1 MPLPSFRLSRPWLA
15 VAAVAVT
22 AALALGGLAFMG
34 TGAQVVEV
42 VQGDL
47 AVTVAATGRVIAASR
62 VEAGAQGAGVVAA
75 VPVQEG
81 DRVPGGAVLASLRD
95 DEARAASAQA
105 RAALA
110 EAQARAEQLRA
121 SASPVAEQQLRQTE
135 VNRQAVR
142 REHTRVA
149 QLHRQGFYSEASMDE
164 AQRALDTAEAQY
176 RGALAQAEAA
186 RPKGAEAHLVA
197 ARLQQARAALALA
210 EAKLEY
216 TQVRA
221 PAAGRVLRRGAEPG
235 DLVRAG
241 DKLFTLAVGEPQVQ
255 LNVDEKNLA
264 LLAPGLRARVSS
276 DAFPSQAFDAEVL
289 TVAPAVDPQRGTVE
303 VKLRVPAPPEFLRT
317 DMTVSGEIA
326 VATRRQALLLPA
338 EAVREASGGA
348 PWVLALRDGHARRT
362 ALRLGAR
369 GVGSVEI
376 LEGLRAGDLVVPPSE
391 ARVREGTR
399 VRAQR

>member
-1 MPLPSFRLSRPWLA
+1 LPLSPLRFSRPWLA
-15 VAAVAVT
+15 VAALAVA

-34 TGAQVVEV
+34 TGAHVVEV
-42 VQGDL
+42 AQGDL

-62 VEAGAQGAGVVAA
+62 VEAGAQVAGVIAA

-81 DRVPGGAVLASLRD
+81 DRVAAGALLARLRD
-95 DEARAASAQA
+95 EEARAAVEQA
-105 RAALA
+105 RAALG

-121 SASPVAEQQLRQTE
+121 SAGPVAEQQLRQAE
-135 VNRQAVR
+135 VTRQAAR
-142 REHTRVA
+142 REHARVA
-149 QLHRQGFYSEASMDE
+149 QLYRQGFYSEASMDE

-176 RGALAQAEAA
+176 RSALAQAEAA
-186 RPKGAEAHLVA
+186 RPRGADAQLAA

-210 EAKLEY
+210 EAKLGY

-241 DKLFTLAVGEPQVQ
+241 DKLFTLAVGEPQIQ
-255 LNVDEKNLA
+255 LSVDEKNLA
-264 LLAPGLRARVSS
+264 LMATGLRARVSS
-276 DAFPSQAFDAEVL
+276 DAFPAAVFDAEVL
-289 TVAPAVDPQRGTVE
+289 TVAPAVDAQRGTVE
-303 VKLRVPAPPEFLRT
+303 VKLRVPSPPAFLRT

-338 EAVREASGGA
+338 EAVREAGGGA
-348 PWVLALRDGHARRT
+348 PWALALRDGHARRA

-391 ARVREGTR
+391 ARVGEGTR
-399 VRAQR
+399 VRVRR

>member
-1 MPLPSFRLSRPWLA
+1 M
-15 VAAVAVT
+15 AVT

-62 VEAGAQGAGVVAA
+62 VEAGAQVAGVIAA
-75 VPVQEG
+75 VPVHEG
-81 DRVPGGAVLASLRD
+81 DRVAAGVVLASLRD
-95 DEARAASAQA
+95 EEARAAVEQA
-105 RAALA
+105 RAALGEA
-110 EAQARAEQLRA
+110 EARAVQLRA
-121 SASPVAEQQLRQTE
+121 SASPVAEQQLRQAQ
-135 VNRQAVR
+135 VNREAAR
-142 REHTRVA
+142 REHARVA

-164 AQRALDTAEAQY
+164 AQRALDTAEAQH
-176 RGALAQAEAA
+176 GAALAQAEAA
-186 RPKGAEAHLVA
+186 RPSGADAQLVA

-210 EAKLEY
+210 EAKLGY
-216 TQVRA
+216 SQVRA

-241 DKLFTLAVGEPQVQ
+241 DKLFTLAVGEPLVQ

-264 LLAPGLRARVSS
+264 LLAPGLTVRVSS
-276 DAFPSQAFDAEVL
+276 DAFPAEAFDAEVL
-289 TVAPAVDPQRGTVE
+289 TVAPVVDPQRGTVE
-303 VKLRVPAPPEFLRT
+303 VKLRVPSPPEFLRT

-338 EAVREASGGA
+338 EAVREAAGGD
-348 PWVLALRDGHARRT
+348 PWVLVLRDGHARRL

-399 VRAQR
+399 VRARR

>member
-1 MPLPSFRLSRPWLA
+1 M
-15 VAAVAVT
+15 AAVAVLG
-22 AALALGGLAFMG
+22 ALAFGGLAFMG
-34 TGAQVVEV
+34 TGARVVEV

-62 VEAGAQGAGVVAA
+62 VEAGTQVAGVIAA
-75 VPVQEG
+75 VPVREG
-81 DRVPGGAVLASLRD
+81 DSVSAGTVLASLRD
-95 DEARAASAQA
+95 EEARAAVEQA
-105 RAALA
+105 RAALGEA
-110 EAQARAEQLRA
+110 EARAAQLRS
-121 SASPVAEQQLRQTE
+121 SASPVAEQQLRQAE
-135 VNRQAVR
+135 ANRLAAR
-142 REHTRVA
+142 REHARVE
-149 QLHRQGFYSEASMDE
+149 QLHRQGFFSEASMDE

-176 RGALAQAEAA
+176 RSALAQAEAA
-186 RPKGAEAHLVA
+186 RPKGAEAQLVT

-210 EAKLEY
+210 EAKLGY
-216 TQVRA
+216 TQLRA
-221 PAAGRVLRRGAEPG
+221 PAAGRLLRRGAEPG

-241 DKLFTLAVGEPQVQ
+241 DKLFTLAVGEPQIQ

-264 LLAPGLRARVSS
+264 LLEPGLPARVSC
-276 DAFPSQAFDAEVL
+276 DAFPAGGFDAQVL

-303 VKLRVPAPPEFLRT
+303 VKLRVPSPPEYLRT

-348 PWVLALRDGHARRT
+348 PWVLAVRDGHARRT